1 MYAGESLV
9 PAQGITHVLD
19 TLREKGLLVEKTM
32 QESETNKA
40 VWKKAGSKKDIVDE
54 DPQKQN
60 DDESAEETSKPAWA
74 VDLGVLGKPVLQ
86 KPSK

>member
-32 QESETNKA
+32 EESKINKA
-40 VWKKAGSKKDIVDE
+40 IWKKADAKKDPVDE
-54 DPQKQN
+54 HPQEQG
-60 DDESAEETSKPAWA
+60 DSESVEETSKPAWA

-86 KPSK
+86 KPSE